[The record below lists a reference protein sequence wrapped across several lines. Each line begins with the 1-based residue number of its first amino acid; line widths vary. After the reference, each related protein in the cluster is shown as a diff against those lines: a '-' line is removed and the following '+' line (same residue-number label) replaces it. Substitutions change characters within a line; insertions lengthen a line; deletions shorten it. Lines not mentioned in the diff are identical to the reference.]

1 MEAVDPISGQL
12 ILVNG
17 PSRGGKSRWA
27 EHLLSQSS
35 IVTYIATSACRPD
48 DMDWQKRLLL
58 HRQRRPEHW
67 MLLECEAN
75 LSAAL
80 AEIDP
85 NSDLL
90 IDSLGGFVAWHLEAA
105 DEEWDVLVNALL
117 DDLSNLKRL
126 CVVVIEETGWGVVPP
141 TAVGGLFRDRL
152 GALAQLLDAKAARS
166 WLVLQGRA
174 IDLHAVSRPVP

>member
-1 MEAVDPISGQL
+1 MEEVDPTSGQL

-35 IVTYIATSACRPD
+35 LVTYIATSACRPD

-80 AEIDP
+80 AEVDP
-85 NSDLL
+85 HSDLL
-90 IDSLGGFVAWHLEAA
+90 IDSLGGFVAWHLEAT
-105 DEEWDVLVNALL
+105 DEQWDALVKALL
-117 DDLSNLKRL
+117 DVLS
-126 CVVVIEETGWGVVPP
+126 
-141 TAVGGLFRDRL
+141 
-152 GALAQLLDAKAARS
+152 
-166 WLVLQGRA
+166 
-174 IDLHAVSRPVP
+174 